1 MFTVVVAIDLL
12 GTGEPGVATLT
23 AAVGAGAVVG
33 SLVVSLLVGS
43 RRLAGWF
50 RVGIALWAA
59 RRAHRRFPA
68 EAAALGLLACV
79 GVGNA
84 LVDLGGFTLMAR
96 LAPDD
101 VLAVFFGL
109 LESLVAL
116 AVGLGAIVGSLFVEL
131 VGVRLAL
138 VVVGL
143 LCPILVAASLYRLR
157 RLDRFIGVRD
167 SEIRLLQTVPM
178 LSPLPLPRHRESG
191 AWPAAG
197 LGPRWSTRGVF
208 GQGHRDPA
216 STWSVRDRRGHRG
229 RTPGRNP
236 RRRDGFGEIALLRR
250 VPRTATVLAVSE
262 HRRQALRGDRFLP
275 VVLGYTPAREQGDG
289 PRDAR
294 PLHARVPSNHPDSE
308 IRLIP
313 AYRSEDRD
321 ESVDRIRVI
330 SWSRFDYQNIGAGE
344 GVEPLRPLGHGDLS
358 PARLPVTPLPPASTW
373 YGRSDG
379 EFATQLRH
387 VARGAHPYIALSI
400 RPPSSTTKV
409 ERMTPT
415 TGLPYIIFSPYAP

>member
-1 MFTVVVAIDLL
+1 M
-12 GTGEPGVATLT
+12 
-23 AAVGAGAVVG
+23 
-33 SLVVSLLVGS
+33 
-43 RRLAGWF
+43 
-50 RVGIALWAA
+50 
-59 RRAHRRFPA
+59 
-68 EAAALGLLACV
+68 GLLACV

-101 VLAVFFGL
+101 VLARVFGL

-116 AVGLGAIVGSLFVEL
+116 AVGLGAIVGSLLIEL

-178 LSPLPLPRHRESG
+178 LSPLPLPPSRIWRVACSRSRSSWYQLFRRRAISG
-191 AWPAAG
+191 
-197 LGPRWSTRGVF
+197 S
-208 GQGHRDPA
+208 A
-216 STWSVRDRRGHRG
+216 STWSGPGPPRSSGTDAWSQPSAPETDSARSRCFGACRERPRCWRRVDSAPGASR
-229 RTPGRNP
+229 RPLSPGRP
-236 RRRDGFGEIALLRR
+236 RLHAS
-250 VPRTATVLAVSE
+250 AC
-262 HRRQALRGDRFLP
+262 
-275 VVLGYTPAREQGDG
+275 EQGDG

-294 PLHARVPSNHPDSE
+294 PLHPARPIPSNHPDSE

-313 AYRSEDRD
+313 AYRSKGPRRKRRPNTCDLLVEVRLSEHWCGRG
-321 ESVDRIRVI
+321 ESNP
-330 SWSRFDYQNIGAGE
+330 YA
-344 GVEPLRPLGHGDLS
+344 LS
-358 PARLPVTPLPPASTW
+358 GTGTRPARLPVTPLPPASTW

-387 VARGAHPYIALSI
+387 VARGAHRTSPSRSV
-400 RPPSSTTKV
+400 RP
-409 ERMTPT
+409 RRRRRLN
-415 TGLPYIIFSPYAP
+415 G